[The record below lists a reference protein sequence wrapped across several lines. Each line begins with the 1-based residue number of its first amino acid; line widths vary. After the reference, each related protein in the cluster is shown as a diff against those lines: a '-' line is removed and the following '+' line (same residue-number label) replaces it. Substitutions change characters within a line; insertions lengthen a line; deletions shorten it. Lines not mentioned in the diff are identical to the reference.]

1 MRFGPPQSPG
11 IEILLTLL
19 ESVVHIPMN
28 GCCPGGPKEANS
40 EMEISMQE
48 GYLRVL
54 WGRRAMDK
62 KGKRQEPAEGVIKL

>member
-54 WGRRAMDK
+54 WG
-62 KGKRQEPAEGVIKL
+62 